1 LYRYSQRAKIFFRVA
16 KERSATLGASL
27 FCWFTYLCFYR
38 KFNPVLTG
46 TEVPGICRM
55 NYIEVQ
61 LTVSAEYTE
70 MLMAELAEL
79 GFESFVETDEGL
91 EAYIPELDFS
101 EESLHEMLARYQS
114 VTAIGHSWKALEKK
128 NWNEEWER
136 SYEPIEVGRDVR
148 VRALFHEPDDRFR
161 FELLITPKMSFG
173 TGHHETT
180 WLVMNEQ
187 LSLPHQGLDVLDV
200 GCGTG
205 ILAILA
211 RKLGA
216 AELLAFDID
225 EWAVE
230 NTREN
235 FSLNEISES
244 AEVFQGT
251 ITEVPEHRRF
261 GGILANINRNI
272 LLNEIPRYVQHL
284 LPAGWLVV
292 SGFYETDAPDI
303 IRCAEAQGLTC
314 QRMQTRNQW
323 ATVVFTS

>member
-1 LYRYSQRAKIFFRVA
+1 
-16 KERSATLGASL
+16 
-27 FCWFTYLCFYR
+27 
-38 KFNPVLTG
+38 
-46 TEVPGICRM
+46 
-55 NYIEVQ
+55 
-61 LTVSAEYTE
+61 
-70 MLMAELAEL
+70 MAELAEL

-91 EAYIPELDFS
+91 DAYIVEADFVEEKVSEL
-101 EESLHEMLARYQS
+101 LARYQAT
-114 VTAIGHSWKALEKK
+114 TAIGYSWQALEKK

-136 SYEPIEVGRDVR
+136 AYEPIEVGEAIR
-148 VRALFHEPDDRFR
+148 VRALFHESDARFTH
-161 FELLITPKMSFG
+161 ELLITPKMSFG

-187 LSLPHQGLDVLDV
+187 LSLPHMKIDILDV

-216 AELLAFDID
+216 AKLLAFDID

-230 NTREN
+230 NTQEN
-235 FSLNEISES
+235 FSLNEVTDH

-251 ITEVPEHRRF
+251 ITEVPAERRF

-284 LPAGWLVV
+284 LPGGWLVV

-303 IRCAEAQGLTC
+303 IRCAEGQGLIF
-314 QRMQTRNQW
+314 QRSNTRNQW
-323 ATVVFTS
+323 ATVVFIR

>member
-1 LYRYSQRAKIFFRVA
+1 MNHL
-16 KERSATLGASL
+16 
-27 FCWFTYLCFYR
+27 
-38 KFNPVLTG
+38 
-46 TEVPGICRM
+46 EV
-55 NYIEVQ
+55 N
-61 LTVSAEYTE
+61 LALSAEYTE
-70 MLMAELAEL
+70 ILMAELAEI

-91 EAYIPELDFS
+91 NAYILEGNFS
-101 EESLHEMLARYQS
+101 EENLREMLGRYES
-114 VTAIGHSWKALEKK
+114 VTSIGFSWHTLEKK
-128 NWNEEWER
+128 NWNAEWE
-136 SYEPIEVGRDVR
+136 SNYAPIEVGDAVR
-148 VRALFHEPDDRFR
+148 VRALFHEPDPRFR
-161 FELLITPKMSFG
+161 HELVITPKMSFG

-187 LSLPHQGLDVLDV
+187 LTLPHAGRAVLDV

-216 AELLAFDID
+216 ANLLAFDIE

-235 FSLNEISES
+235 FSLNEATER

-251 ITEVPEHRRF
+251 IADVPDDRRF

-272 LLNEIPRYVQHL
+272 LLNEIPRYAQHL
-284 LPAGWLVV
+284 TPNGWLMV

-303 IRCAEAQGLTC
+303 IAKAESAGLTF
-314 QRMQTRNQW
+314 QRMNTRNQW
-323 ATVVFTS
+323 AMVVFEKVDSGY